1 MRITDKELPKNDG
14 SSERISSQLPQQ
26 PNGTNEKNEK
36 NELIKY
42 DKLEMKN
49 GSKLVLTTNDTQ
61 LVDAIRQFM
70 EFQAGQHQGH

>member
-1 MRITDKELPKNDG
+1 
-14 SSERISSQLPQQ
+14 
-26 PNGTNEKNEK
+26 
-36 NELIKY
+36 
-42 DKLEMKN
+42 MKN

>member
-1 MRITDKELPKNDG
+1 VPGTKVMSDKKD
-14 SSERISSQLPQQ
+14 
-26 PNGTNEKNEK
+26 
-36 NELIKY
+36 LIKY